1 MVGTFT
7 YIGKNTKQLTVG
19 EIYQLDL
26 LDVSRCCYESKSP
39 VLIRKAKNILKKERC
54 SYYHNPNY
62 GIGIVVVKANYSYIY
77 RSWSSF
83 LRDWKEDD

>member
-1 MVGTFT
+1 MVGAFT
-7 YIGKNTKQLTVG
+7 YIGKNTNKLAIG
-19 EIYQLDL
+19 KIYELEL
-26 LDVSRCCYESKSP
+26 LDVSEHCYESKSP
-39 VLIRKAKNILKKERC
+39 ILIRKAKNILKKERC